1 MFGGWGLYLD
11 DVMFG
16 LIAAERFY
24 LKVDRETEA
33 RFAAAGSESFTY
45 HRGAKQ
51 FAMSYREAPAGALGD
66 SDALLAWARLGLEA
80 AARARDKR
88 ARTKRRGKR

>member
-16 LIAAERFY
+16 LIAAERLY

-33 RFAAAGSESFTY
+33 RFAAAGSAPFTY
-45 HRGAKQ
+45 HRGAKRI
-51 FAMSYREAPAGALGD
+51 AMSYREAPAGTLRD
-66 SDALLAWARLGLEA
+66 PDALLPWARLSLEA
-80 AARARDKR
+80 AARARNKHV
-88 ARTKRRGKR
+88 RTKRRGKQ

>member
-16 LIAAERFY
+16 LIAAERLY

-33 RFAAAGSESFTY
+33 RFAAAGSAPFTY
-45 HRGAKQ
+45 HRGTKRI
-51 FAMSYREAPAGALGD
+51 AMSYREAPAGTLRD
-66 SDALLAWARLGLEA
+66 PDALLPWARLGLEA
-80 AARARDKR
+80 AARARKKR
-88 ARTKRRGKR
+88 VRTKRRGKQ